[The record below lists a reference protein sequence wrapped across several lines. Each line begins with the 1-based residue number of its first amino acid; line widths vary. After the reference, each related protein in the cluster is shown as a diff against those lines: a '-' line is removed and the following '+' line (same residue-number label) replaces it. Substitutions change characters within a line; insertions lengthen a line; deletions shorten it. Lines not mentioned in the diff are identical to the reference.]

1 MIKYAILGLLSWK
14 PLTGYDLKQ
23 IFRSSLTM
31 YWSGGN
37 NQIYRMLVKLHD
49 EELVTREIENSDSGP
64 SRKIYTITS
73 AGEDEL
79 REWVLSQPDVPE
91 IKNEFLI
98 RMAWADQ
105 LSNEELDGLL
115 ARYKEE
121 VNYRWIMQHEFM
133 EREADKQPNRTAREK
148 LLWDSINKNWI
159 MTFEREM
166 AWVQTLRDDLKALST
181 VKKKPKSPA
190 KPYKFDLGI

>member
-37 NQIYRMLVKLHD
+37 NQIYRTLVKLH
-49 EELVTREIENSDSGP
+49 EEEFVTRQIEDQESAP

-73 AGEDEL
+73 SGEATL
-79 REWVLSQPDVPE
+79 REWLLSHPEVPE

-105 LSNEELDGLL
+105 LSNEDLDDLL
-115 ARYKEE
+115 SRYQEE

-133 EREADKQPNRTAREK
+133 EREVDKQPNRTEREK
-148 LLWDSINKNWI
+148 LLWESINKNWI

-166 AWVQTLRDDLKALST
+166 AWVQTLRDNLQKLST
-181 VKKKPKSPA
+181 QKKPKSTA
-190 KPYKFDLGI
+190 TPYKFD

>member
-64 SRKIYTITS
+64 SRKVYSITS

-79 REWVLSQPDVPE
+79 RDWVLSQPDVPE

-105 LSNEELDGLL
+105 LSNEELDDLL

-133 EREADKQPNRTAREK
+133 EREADKQPNRTEREK

-166 AWVQTLRDDLKALST
+166 QWAQTLRDDLKKLSN
-181 VKKKPKSPA
+181 VKKKPTSPA

>member
-37 NQIYRMLVKLHD
+37 NQIYRTLVKLH
-49 EELVTREIENSDSGP
+49 EEEFVTRQIEDQESAP

-73 AGEDEL
+73 SGEATL
-79 REWVLSQPDVPE
+79 REWLLSHPEVPE

-105 LSNEELDGLL
+105 LSNEDLDDLL
-115 ARYKEE
+115 SRYQEE

-133 EREADKQPNRTAREK
+133 EREVDKQPNRTEREK
-148 LLWDSINKNWI
+148 LLWESINKNWI

-166 AWVQTLRDDLKALST
+166 AWVQTLRDNLQKLST
-181 VKKKPKSPA
+181 QKKKPKSTA
-190 KPYKFDLGI
+190 TPYKFD

>member
-1 MIKYAILGLLSWK
+1 
-14 PLTGYDLKQ
+14 
-23 IFRSSLTM
+23 
-31 YWSGGN
+31 
-37 NQIYRMLVKLHD
+37 MLVKLHD

-73 AGEDEL
+73 AGETEL
-79 REWVLSQPDVPE
+79 RDWVLSQPDVPE

-105 LSNEELDGLL
+105 LNNEELDNLL

-159 MTFEREM
+159 MTFEHR
-166 AWVQTLRDDLKALST
+166 LRRAIGKLCQCWPFTSGPFI
-181 VKKKPKSPA
+181 V
-190 KPYKFDLGI
+190 